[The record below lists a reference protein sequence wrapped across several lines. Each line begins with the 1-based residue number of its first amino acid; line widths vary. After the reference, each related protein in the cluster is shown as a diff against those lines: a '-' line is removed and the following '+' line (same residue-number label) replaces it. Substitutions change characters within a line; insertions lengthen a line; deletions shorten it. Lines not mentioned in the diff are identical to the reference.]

1 MELLDLDGVIE
12 KGVFEIPSYQRGYA
26 WQMRQLKD
34 FWNDLEHV
42 SKLGN
47 QFHYMH
53 SLTLRE
59 LENEFENSA
68 FEIID
73 GQQRLAT
80 SLILLGLLAK
90 TTQNKDPKYSLINLE
105 PILSYKYYGL
115 SEAFR
120 AITEEEKDLEAF
132 KTSFY
137 AKNLIE
143 AYAFF
148 KEKIS
153 DTPIETLE
161 KMFDAL
167 IKKMLFSVVGLNDSR
182 IDPFS
187 SFETINNRGKD
198 LSTLELLKNRLH
210 FVAHKICEGKK
221 LEKLQ
226 QEINDTYTLIYH
238 DLRQFED
245 DHLEGFLKHF
255 VAYYYGEKGDF
266 KKRLLE
272 MEFNAHKRYT
282 DNTNFNDEYEKIDEL
297 LLYLSYSSKVW
308 YFLHTLD
315 DEELRIEITPKMR
328 GLLDK
333 MRRLNALNDNAFLP
347 LLLSLLTIQ
356 RAGKSA
362 NEQPYTT
369 KELEGLLEHL
379 ERFGFLIYVVAG
391 KNTAK
396 NEWIELAF
404 KAIQAYRFWGD
415 KITIENLPTLEEN
428 FFNRQGNSALELLEE
443 SIHSLKNTEKWYK
456 WGKALN
462 YLLYEYE
469 LHHNP
474 ETTLNFDGSIES
486 IEHILPQ
493 NPDQGYSAKEKN
505 WAKNPNIVHALGNL
519 LLMAKNANS
528 SLSNKPFDEK
538 RKEYL
543 KGSYSEKE
551 VAKNASFGVEQIKER
566 SEKLLDFLIA
576 RYRIAELVDESTI
589 KAFKNAL
596 LKTLDDASL
605 KNKGSIFSASNHN
618 KEEQAMLKR

>member
-1 MELLDLDGVIE
+1 
-12 KGVFEIPSYQRGYA
+12 
-26 WQMRQLKD
+26 
-34 FWNDLEHV
+34 
-42 SKLGN
+42 
-47 QFHYMH
+47 MH

-153 DTPIETLE
+153 DTPIEALE

-210 FVAHKICEGKK
+210 FMAHKICDGKK

-245 DHLEGFLKHF
+245 AHLEGFLKHF
-255 VAYYYGEKGDF
+255 VEYYYGEKGDF

-282 DNTNFNDEYEKIDEL
+282 DNTNFNEEYEKIDDL
-297 LLYLSYSSKVW
+297 LFYLSYSSKVW
-308 YFLHTLD
+308 NFLHTLD
-315 DEELRIEITPKMR
+315 EKSITLIVDDNKKLEMEITPKMR
-328 GLLDK
+328 GLLEK

-356 RAGKSA
+356 LAGKSA

-369 KELEGLLEHL
+369 KELEAYLEHL
-379 ERFGFLIYVVAG
+379 ERFGFLVYGVAG

-396 NEWIELAF
+396 NEWIESAFEAF
-404 KAIQAYRFWGD
+404 KAYRFWGD
-415 KITIENLPTLEEN
+415 KITIENLPTLEKN

-443 SIHSLKNTEKWYK
+443 SIHSKKNTEKWYQ

-493 NPDQGYSAKEKN
+493 KPDQGYSAKEKN
-505 WAKNPNIVHALGNL
+505 WTKNPNIVHALGNL

-538 RKEYL
+538 RKQYL

-551 VAKNASFGVEQIKER
+551 VAKNASFGVDQIKER

-576 RYRIAELVDESTI
+576 HYRIAELVGESAI

-596 LKTLDDASL
+596 LKDI
-605 KNKGSIFSASNHN
+605 K
-618 KEEQAMLKR
+618 

>member
-1 MELLDLDGVIE
+1 MELLNLDGVIE

-26 WQMRQLKD
+26 WQIRQLKD

-42 SKLGN
+42 SKLGDK
-47 QFHYMH
+47 FHYMH

-137 AKNLIE
+137 AKNLID

-153 DTPIETLE
+153 DTPIESLE

-167 IKKMLFSVVGLNDSR
+167 IKKMLFSVVGLNDNR

-245 DHLEGFLKHF
+245 AHLESFLKHF
-255 VAYYYGEKGDF
+255 VEYYYGEKGDF

-282 DNTNFNDEYEKIDEL
+282 DNTNFDDEYEKIDDL
-297 LLYLSYSSKVW
+297 LFYLSYSSKVW
-308 YFLHTLD
+308 NFLHTLD
-315 DEELRIEITPKMR
+315 EKSITLIVDDNKKLEIEITPKMHN
-328 GLLDK
+328 LLEK
-333 MRRLNALNDNAFLP
+333 MRRLNALSDNAFLP

-379 ERFGFLIYVVAG
+379 ERFGFLIYGVAG
-391 KNTAK
+391 KKTVK

-404 KAIQAYRFWGD
+404 EALRAFRYGEENTAIE
-415 KITIENLPTLEEN
+415 KLPTLEKS
-428 FFNRQGNSALELLEE
+428 FFKGEHSGLELLEE
-443 SIHSLKNTEKWYK
+443 YIHSKKNTEKWYQ

-474 ETTLNFDGSIES
+474 ETTLNFDSSIES

-493 NPDQGYSAKEKN
+493 KPDQGYSAKEKS
-505 WAKNPNIVHALGNL
+505 WAKNPHIVHALGNL
-519 LLMAKNANS
+519 LLIPKNANS

-551 VAKNASFGVEQIKER
+551 VAKNASFGIEQIKER

-576 RYRIAELVDESTI
+576 HYRIAELVGESAI

-596 LKTLDDASL
+596 LKEI
-605 KNKGSIFSASNHN
+605 K
-618 KEEQAMLKR
+618 

>member
-1 MELLDLDGVIE
+1 MELLTLDGVIE

-26 WQMRQLKD
+26 WQERQLKD

-42 SKLGN
+42 SKLGDK
-47 QFHYMH
+47 FHYMH
-53 SLTLRE
+53 SLTLRG
-59 LENEFENSA
+59 LENELEDSA

-80 SLILLGLLAK
+80 SLILLSLLAK
-90 TTQNKDPKYSLINLE
+90 ITKHKDPKYDSMNLE

-120 AITEEEKDLEAF
+120 AIMGEEKDLEAF

-137 AKNLIE
+137 AKNLIDAHE
-143 AYAFF
+143 FF

-153 DTPIETLE
+153 DTPMETLE

-167 IKKMLFSVVGLNDSR
+167 TKKMLFSVVELNDNR

-210 FVAHKICEGKK
+210 FVAHKICNGQK

-226 QEINDTYTLIYH
+226 NEINDTYTRIYY
-238 DLRQFED
+238 DLRRFKD
-245 DHLEGFLKHF
+245 DHLESFLKHF
-255 VAYYYGEKGDF
+255 VAYYYGENSKF
-266 KKRLLE
+266 KERLLDTA
-272 MEFNAHKRYT
+272 FDAHKRYT
-282 DNTNFNDEYEKIDEL
+282 DNTNFDDEYERIDDL
-297 LLYLSYSSKVW
+297 LFYLSYSSKVW
-308 YFLHTLD
+308 HFLHTPDEKSIALIFD
-315 DEELRIEITPKMR
+315 DNRKLEMEITPKTHS
-328 GLLDK
+328 LLDK
-333 MRRLNALNDNAFLP
+333 MRRLNALRDNAFLP

-356 RAGKSA
+356 LVGRSA

-369 KELEGLLEHL
+369 KELEGLLEYL
-379 ERFGFLIYVVAG
+379 ERFGFLIYGVAG

-404 KAIQAYRFWGD
+404 KAFRAYRSWED
-415 KITIENLPTLEEN
+415 RITIEDLPPLEKH
-428 FFNRQGNSALELLEE
+428 FFNKQNNSALELLEE
-443 SIHSLKNTEKWYK
+443 NIHSKNNTKKWYQ

-469 LHHNP
+469 LYHNP
-474 ETTLNFDGSIES
+474 ETTLNFDSSLES
-486 IEHILPQ
+486 IEYILPQ

-505 WAKNPNIVHALGNL
+505 WAKNPYIVHALGNL
-519 LLMAKNANS
+519 LLIPKNANS

-551 VAKNASFGVEQIKER
+551 VAKNASFGIIEIQER

-576 RYRIAELVDESTI
+576 RYRIAELVGEDAI
-589 KAFKNAL
+589 KDFKNAL
-596 LKTLDDASL
+596 LKDI
-605 KNKGSIFSASNHN
+605 K
-618 KEEQAMLKR
+618 

>member
-1 MELLDLDGVIE
+1 MELLNLDGVIE

-26 WQMRQLKD
+26 WQERQLKD

-42 SKLGN
+42 SNLGDK
-47 QFHYMH
+47 FHYMH

-120 AITEEEKDLEAF
+120 AIMEEEKDLERF
-132 KTSFY
+132 QTSFY
-137 AKNLIE
+137 AKNLID
-143 AYAFF
+143 AHAFF

-153 DTPIETLE
+153 NTPVGTLE

-167 IKKMLFSVVGLNDSR
+167 IKKMLFSVVELNDNR

-210 FVAHKICEGKK
+210 FVAHKICDEED
-221 LEKLQ
+221 LENLQ
-226 QEINDTYTLIYH
+226 NEINDTYTRIYH
-238 DLRQFED
+238 DLRFFKD
-245 DHLEGFLKHF
+245 DHLESFLKHF
-255 VAYYYGEKGDF
+255 VAYYYGENSKF
-266 KKRLLE
+266 KERLLNTA
-272 MEFNAHKRYT
+272 FDAHKKY
-282 DNTNFNDEYEKIDEL
+282 DDLYDEYEKINDL

-328 GLLDK
+328 TLLDK
-333 MRRLNALNDNAFLP
+333 MRRLNALKENAFLP

-356 RAGKSA
+356 RAGRSA

-369 KELEGLLEHL
+369 KELEGLLEYL
-379 ERFGFLIYVVAG
+379 ERFGFLIYGVAG
-391 KNTAK
+391 KNTVK

-404 KAIQAYRFWGD
+404 IAFRAYRYGEEN
-415 KITIENLPTLEEN
+415 IVIEKLPTLEKS

-443 SIHSLKNTEKWYK
+443 SIHSKKNAEKWYQ

-493 NPDQGYSAKEKN
+493 KPDQGYSAKEKS
-505 WAKNPNIVHALGNL
+505 WAKNPHIVHALGNL
-519 LLMAKNANS
+519 LLIPKNANS
-528 SLSNKPFDEK
+528 SLSNKPFEEK
-538 RKEYL
+538 RKAYL

-551 VAKNASFGVEQIKER
+551 VAKNASFGIVEIQKR

-576 RYRIAELVDESTI
+576 RYRIAELVGESAI

-596 LKTLDDASL
+596 LKDI
-605 KNKGSIFSASNHN
+605 K
-618 KEEQAMLKR
+618 

>member
-1 MELLDLDGVIE
+1 MELLNLDGVIE

-26 WQMRQLKD
+26 WQMKQLED

-42 SKLGN
+42 SKLEN
-47 QFHYMH
+47 KFHYMH
-53 SLTLRE
+53 SLTLRKSDDD
-59 LENEFENSA
+59 FGDID

-90 TTQNKDPKYSLINLE
+90 ITQNKDPKYSLINLE

-115 SEAFR
+115 NEAFR
-120 AITEEEKDLEAF
+120 AIMGEEKDLEAF

-137 AKNLIE
+137 AKNLID

-153 DTPIETLE
+153 DTPVGTLE

-167 IKKMLFSVVGLNDSR
+167 IKKMLFSVVELNDNR

-210 FVAHKICEGKK
+210 FVVHKICDEED
-221 LEKLQ
+221 LENLQ
-226 QEINDTYTLIYH
+226 NEINDTYTRIYH

-245 DHLEGFLKHF
+245 AHLESFLKHF
-255 VAYYYGEKGDF
+255 VAYYYGENSKF
-266 KKRLLE
+266 KERL
-272 MEFNAHKRYT
+272 FNTAFDTHKKY
-282 DNTNFNDEYEKIDEL
+282 DDLYDEYEKINDL

-315 DEELRIEITPKMR
+315 DEELRIEITPKMH

-333 MRRLNALNDNAFLP
+333 MRRLNALSYNAFLP

-356 RAGKSA
+356 LAVRSGD
-362 NEQPYTT
+362 ERHYTT
-369 KELEGLLEHL
+369 KELEDLLEYL
-379 ERFGFLIYVVAG
+379 ERFGFLIYGVAG

-404 KAIQAYRFWGD
+404 QAFRAYRYGE
-415 KITIENLPTLEEN
+415 ENIAIKDLPTLEKS

-443 SIHSLKNTEKWYK
+443 NIHSKKNTEKWYQ

-462 YLLYEYE
+462 YLLYEYD
-469 LHHNP
+469 LYHNP
-474 ETTLNFDGSIES
+474 ETTLNFDSSIES

-493 NPDQGYSAKEKN
+493 KPDQGYSAKEKS
-505 WAKNPNIVHALGNL
+505 WAKNPHIVHALGNL
-519 LLMAKNANS
+519 LLIPKNANS
-528 SLSNKPFDEK
+528 SLSNKPFEEK
-538 RKEYL
+538 RKQYL

-551 VAKNASFGVEQIKER
+551 VAKNASFGIVEIQKR

-576 RYRIAELVDESTI
+576 RYRIAELVGESAI

-596 LKTLDDASL
+596 LKEI
-605 KNKGSIFSASNHN
+605 K
-618 KEEQAMLKR
+618 

>member
-1 MELLDLDGVIE
+1 MELLNLDGVIE

-90 TTQNKDPKYSLINLE
+90 ITQNKDPKYSLINLE

-115 SEAFR
+115 NEAFR

-143 AYAFF
+143 AYEFF

-153 DTPIETLE
+153 DTPIEALE

-167 IKKMLFSVVGLNDSR
+167 IKKMLFSVVGLNDNR

-198 LSTLELLKNRLH
+198 LSTLELLKNSLH
-210 FVAHKICEGKK
+210 FVVHKICEGKK

-226 QEINDTYTLIYH
+226 QEINNTYTLIYH

-255 VAYYYGEKGDF
+255 VAYYYVENSKF
-266 KKRLLE
+266 KERLLDT
-272 MEFNAHKRYT
+272 EFDAHKKYHASY
-282 DNTNFNDEYEKIDEL
+282 DEYEKINDL
-297 LLYLSYSSKVW
+297 LFYLSYSSKVW
-308 YFLHTLD
+308 NFLHTLD
-315 DEELRIEITPKMR
+315 EKSIALIVDDNKKLEIEITPKMR
-328 GLLDK
+328 GLLEK
-333 MRRLNALNDNAFLP
+333 MRRLNALSENAFLP
-347 LLLSLLTIQ
+347 LLLSLLTMQ
-356 RAGKSA
+356 CAGKSA

-369 KELEGLLEHL
+369 KELEGLLEYL
-379 ERFGFLIYVVAG
+379 ERFGFLIYGVAG

-415 KITIENLPTLEEN
+415 KITIEDLPTLEKN

-443 SIHSLKNTEKWYK
+443 NIHSLKNTEKWYK

-519 LLMAKNANS
+519 LLMTKNANS
-528 SLSNKPFDEK
+528 SLSNKPFDGKKK
-538 RKEYL
+538 R
-543 KGSYSEKE
+543 
-551 VAKNASFGVEQIKER
+551 I
-566 SEKLLDFLIA
+566 
-576 RYRIAELVDESTI
+576 
-589 KAFKNAL
+589 
-596 LKTLDDASL
+596 
-605 KNKGSIFSASNHN
+605 
-618 KEEQAMLKR
+618 LKRLL

>member
-1 MELLDLDGVIE
+1 MELLNLDGVIE

-26 WQMRQLKD
+26 WQIRQLKD

-42 SKLGN
+42 SKLGDK
-47 QFHYMH
+47 FHYMH

-59 LENEFENSA
+59 SENEFESGA

-90 TTQNKDPKYSLINLE
+90 TTQNKDKKYSLINLE

-167 IKKMLFSVVGLNDSR
+167 IKKMLFSVVGLNDNR

-210 FVAHKICEGKK
+210 FVAHKICDEGD
-221 LEKLQ
+221 LENLQ
-226 QEINDTYTLIYH
+226 NEINDTYTRIYY
-238 DLRQFED
+238 DLRHFKD

-282 DNTNFNDEYEKIDEL
+282 DNTNFNDEYEKIDDL
-297 LLYLSYSSKVW
+297 LFYLSYSSKVW
-308 YFLHTLD
+308 HFLHTLD
-315 DEELRIEITPKMR
+315 EKSIALIFDDNRKLEMEITPKMR
-328 GLLDK
+328 NLLDK
-333 MRRLNALNDNAFLP
+333 MRRLNALSDNAFLP

-356 RAGKSA
+356 LVGRSA

-369 KELEGLLEHL
+369 QELESLLEYL
-379 ERFGFLIYVVAG
+379 ERFGFLVYGVAG

-404 KAIQAYRFWGD
+404 QAFRAFRDGEEN
-415 KITIENLPTLEEN
+415 IAIENLPTLEKS

-443 SIHSLKNTEKWYK
+443 SIHSKKNTEKWYQWK
-456 WGKALN
+456 NALN

-474 ETTLNFDGSIES
+474 ETTLNFDSSLES

-493 NPDQGYSAKEKN
+493 KPDQGYSAKEKN

-519 LLMAKNANS
+519 LLIPKNANS
-528 SLSNKPFDEK
+528 SLSNKPFEEK
-538 RKEYL
+538 RKQYL

-551 VAKNASFGVEQIKER
+551 VAKNASFGVAQIKER

-576 RYRIAELVDESTI
+576 HYRIAELVDESAI
-589 KAFKNAL
+589 QAFKNAL
-596 LKTLDDASL
+596 LKDI
-605 KNKGSIFSASNHN
+605 K
-618 KEEQAMLKR
+618 

>member
-1 MELLDLDGVIE
+1 MELLNLDGVIE

-26 WQMRQLKD
+26 WQIRQLKD

-47 QFHYMH
+47 KFHYMH

-59 LENEFENSA
+59 SENEFESSA

-90 TTQNKDPKYSLINLE
+90 ITKHKDPKCDSMNLE

-120 AITEEEKDLEAF
+120 AIMEEEKDLERF
-132 KTSFY
+132 QTSFY

-153 DTPIETLE
+153 DTPVGTLE

-167 IKKMLFSVVGLNDSR
+167 IKKMLFSVVGLNDNR

-198 LSTLELLKNRLH
+198 LSTLELFKNRLH
-210 FVAHKICEGKK
+210 FVAHKICDGKK
-221 LEKLQ
+221 LETLQ
-226 QEINDTYTLIYH
+226 KEINNTYTIIYYDLNY
-238 DLRQFED
+238 DLRSFED
-245 DHLEGFLKHF
+245 DHLESFLKHF

-282 DNTNFNDEYEKIDEL
+282 DNTNFDDEYERIDDL
-297 LLYLSYSSKVW
+297 LFYLSYSSKVW
-308 YFLHTLD
+308 HFLHTLD
-315 DEELRIEITPKMR
+315 EKSIALIFDDNRKLEMEITPKMR

-333 MRRLNALNDNAFLP
+333 MRRLNALSYNAFLP

-356 RAGKSA
+356 LVGRSA

-369 KELEGLLEHL
+369 KELESLLEYL
-379 ERFGFLIYVVAG
+379 ERFGFLVYGVAG

-404 KAIQAYRFWGD
+404 QAFRAYRYGE
-415 KITIENLPTLEEN
+415 ENIAIKDLPTLEKS
-428 FFNRQGNSALELLEE
+428 FFNRQGNSTLELLEE
-443 SIHSLKNTEKWYK
+443 NIHSKKNTEKWYQ

-474 ETTLNFDGSIES
+474 ETTLNFDSSIES

-493 NPDQGYSAKEKN
+493 KPDQGYSAKEKS
-505 WAKNPNIVHALGNL
+505 WAKNPHIAHALGNL
-519 LLMAKNANS
+519 LLISKNANS
-528 SLSNKPFDEK
+528 SLSNKPFEEK
-538 RKEYL
+538 RKQYL

-551 VAKNASFGVEQIKER
+551 VAKNASFGVAQIKER

-576 RYRIAELVDESTI
+576 HYRIAELVGESEI
-589 KAFKNAL
+589 KDFKNAL
-596 LKTLDDASL
+596 LKD
-605 KNKGSIFSASNHN
+605 I
-618 KEEQAMLKR
+618 E

>member
-1 MELLDLDGVIE
+1 MELLNLDGVIE

-26 WQMRQLKD
+26 WQERQLKD

-59 LENEFENSA
+59 LENDFENSA

-90 TTQNKDPKYSLINLE
+90 ITKHKDPKYSSINLE
-105 PILSYKYYGL
+105 PVLSYKYYGL
-115 SEAFR
+115 NEAFR
-120 AITEEEKDLEAF
+120 AIMEEEKDLERF
-132 KTSFY
+132 QTSFY
-137 AKNLIE
+137 AKNLID
-143 AYAFF
+143 AYEFF
-148 KEKIS
+148 QEKIS
-153 DTPIETLE
+153 DTPMETLE

-167 IKKMLFSVVGLNDSR
+167 IKKMLFSVVELNDNR

-210 FVAHKICEGKK
+210 FVAHKICDEED
-221 LEKLQ
+221 LENLQ
-226 QEINDTYTLIYH
+226 NEINDTYTRIYH

-245 DHLEGFLKHF
+245 AHLESFLKHF
-255 VAYYYGEKGDF
+255 VAYYYGENSKF
-266 KKRLLE
+266 KERLLNTA
-272 MEFNAHKRYT
+272 FDAHKKY
-282 DNTNFNDEYEKIDEL
+282 DDLYDEYEKINDL

-328 GLLDK
+328 GLLEK

-356 RAGKSA
+356 LAVRSGS
-362 NEQPYTT
+362 EQPYTT
-369 KELEGLLEHL
+369 QELEGLLEYL
-379 ERFGFLIYVVAG
+379 ERFGFLVYGVAG

-404 KAIQAYRFWGD
+404 EAFRAYRYGEEN
-415 KITIENLPTLEEN
+415 IAIEKLPTLEKS

-443 SIHSLKNTEKWYK
+443 NIHSKKNIEKWYK

-469 LHHNP
+469 LYHNP
-474 ETTLNFDGSIES
+474 ETTLNFDSSLES

-493 NPDQGYSAKEKN
+493 KPDQGYSAKEKS
-505 WAKNPNIVHALGNL
+505 WAKNPHIVHALGNL
-519 LLMAKNANS
+519 LLISKNANS

-576 RYRIAELVDESTI
+576 HYRIAELVGESAI

-596 LKTLDDASL
+596 LKDI
-605 KNKGSIFSASNHN
+605 K
-618 KEEQAMLKR
+618 

>member
-26 WQMRQLKD
+26 WQDRQLKD

-42 SKLGN
+42 SKLGDK
-47 QFHYMH
+47 FHYMH

-59 LENEFENSA
+59 LENDFENSA

-137 AKNLIE
+137 AKNLID

-153 DTPIETLE
+153 DTPMETLE

-167 IKKMLFSVVGLNDSR
+167 TKKMLFSVVELNDNR

-198 LSTLELLKNRLH
+198 LSTLELFKNRLH
-210 FVAHKICEGKK
+210 FVAHKICNSKK
-221 LEKLQ
+221 LENLQ
-226 QEINDTYTLIYH
+226 QEINDTYTRIYY
-238 DLRQFED
+238 DLRHFKD

-282 DNTNFNDEYEKIDEL
+282 DNTNFNDEYEKIDDL
-297 LLYLSYSSKVW
+297 LFYLSYSSKVW
-308 YFLHTLD
+308 HFLHTLD
-315 DEELRIEITPKMR
+315 EKSIALIFDDNRKLEMEITPKMR
-328 GLLDK
+328 NLLDK
-333 MRRLNALNDNAFLP
+333 MRRLNALSDNAFLP
-347 LLLSLLTIQ
+347 LLLSLFTIQ
-356 RAGKSA
+356 LVGKGA
-362 NEQPYTT
+362 NKQPYAT
-369 KELEGLLEHL
+369 KELEGLLEYL
-379 ERFGFLIYVVAG
+379 ERFGFLVYGVAG

-404 KAIQAYRFWGD
+404 EAFRAYRYGE
-415 KITIENLPTLEEN
+415 ENTAIKKLPTLEKS
-428 FFNRQGNSALELLEE
+428 FFNRQGNSGLELLEE
-443 SIHSLKNTEKWYK
+443 NIHSKKNTEKWYQ

-474 ETTLNFDGSIES
+474 ETTLNFDSSIES

-493 NPDQGYSAKEKN
+493 KPDQGYSAKEKS
-505 WAKNPNIVHALGNL
+505 WAKNPHIVHALGNL
-519 LLMAKNANS
+519 LLIPKNANS
-528 SLSNKPFDEK
+528 SLSNKPFEEK
-538 RKEYL
+538 RKQYL

-551 VAKNASFGVEQIKER
+551 VAKNTSFGVAQIKER

-576 RYRIAELVDESTI
+576 RYRIAELVNESAI
-589 KAFKNAL
+589 KAFKNA
-596 LKTLDDASL
+596 SL
-605 KNKGSIFSASNHN
+605 KDI
-618 KEEQAMLKR
+618 E

>member
-1 MELLDLDGVIE
+1 MELLNLDGVIE

-26 WQMRQLKD
+26 WQTKQIED

-42 SKLGN
+42 SKLEN
-47 QFHYMH
+47 KFHYMH
-53 SLTLRE
+53 SLTLRKSDDD
-59 LENEFENSA
+59 FGDID

-90 TTQNKDPKYSLINLE
+90 ITQNKDPKYSLINLE

-120 AITEEEKDLEAF
+120 AITEEEKDLEKF

-137 AKNLIE
+137 AKNLIK
-143 AYAFF
+143 AYEFF
-148 KEKIS
+148 QEKIS
-153 DTPIETLE
+153 DTPVGTLE

-167 IKKMLFSVVGLNDSR
+167 IKKMLFSVVGLNDNR

-210 FVAHKICEGKK
+210 FVSHKICDEED
-221 LEKLQ
+221 LENLQ
-226 QEINDTYTLIYH
+226 QEINDTYTRIYH
-238 DLRQFED
+238 DLRFFKD
-245 DHLEGFLKHF
+245 DHLESFLKHF
-255 VAYYYGEKGDF
+255 VAYYYGENSKF
-266 KKRLLE
+266 KERLLDTA
-272 MEFNAHKRYT
+272 FDAHKKYHSSY
-282 DNTNFNDEYEKIDEL
+282 DEYKKINDL

-328 GLLDK
+328 SLLDK
-333 MRRLNALNDNAFLP
+333 MRRLNALSDNAFLP

-356 RAGKSA
+356 LVGRSA

-369 KELEGLLEHL
+369 QELEGLLEYL
-379 ERFGFLIYVVAG
+379 ERFGFLVYGVAG

-404 KAIQAYRFWGD
+404 KAFRAYRYGEEN
-415 KITIENLPTLEEN
+415 IVIEKLPTLEKS
-428 FFNRQGNSALELLEE
+428 FFNRQGNSGLELLEE
-443 SIHSLKNTEKWYK
+443 SIHSKKNTEKWYQ

-474 ETTLNFDGSIES
+474 ETTLNFDSSIES

-493 NPDQGYSAKEKN
+493 KPDQGYSAKEKS
-505 WAKNPNIVHALGNL
+505 WAKNPHIVHALGNL
-519 LLMAKNANS
+519 LLIPKNANS
-528 SLSNKPFDEK
+528 SLSNKPFNEK

-551 VAKNASFGVEQIKER
+551 VAKNASFGVAQIKER
-566 SEKLLDFLIA
+566 SEKLLDFLIVH
-576 RYRIAELVDESTI
+576 YRIAELVSEDAI
-589 KAFKNAL
+589 KDFKNAL
-596 LKTLDDASL
+596 LKDI
-605 KNKGSIFSASNHN
+605 K
-618 KEEQAMLKR
+618 

>member
-1 MELLDLDGVIE
+1 MELLTLDGVIE

-26 WQMRQLKD
+26 WQIRQLKD

-42 SKLGN
+42 SKLGDK
-47 QFHYMH
+47 FHYMH

-59 LENEFENSA
+59 LENEFESSA

-90 TTQNKDPKYSLINLE
+90 ITQNKDPKYSLINLE
-105 PILSYKYYGL
+105 PILSYRYYGL

-120 AITEEEKDLEAF
+120 AITEEKDLEAF

-143 AYAFF
+143 AYEFF
-148 KEKIS
+148 QEKIRNLPN
-153 DTPIETLE
+153 TTLN
-161 KMFDAL
+161 KLLDAL
-167 IKKMLFSVVGLNDSR
+167 TKKMLFSVVGLNDNR

-198 LSTLELLKNRLH
+198 LSTLELFKNRLH
-210 FVAHKICEGKK
+210 FVAHKICDGKK

-226 QEINDTYTLIYH
+226 QEINNTYTLIYH
-238 DLRQFED
+238 DLRHFKD

-282 DNTNFNDEYEKIDEL
+282 DNTNFDDEYERIDDL
-297 LLYLSYSSKVW
+297 LFYLSYSSKVW
-308 YFLHTLD
+308 HFLHTLD
-315 DEELRIEITPKMR
+315 EKSIALIFDDNRKLEMEITPKMR
-328 GLLDK
+328 DLLGK
-333 MRRLNALNDNAFLP
+333 MRRLNALSDNAFLP

-356 RAGKSA
+356 LVGRST

-369 KELEGLLEHL
+369 QELESLLEYL
-379 ERFGFLIYVVAG
+379 ERFGFLVYGVAG

-404 KAIQAYRFWGD
+404 KAFRAYRYGEEN
-415 KITIENLPTLEEN
+415 IVIEKLPTLEKS
-428 FFNRQGNSALELLEE
+428 FFNRQGNSGLELLEE
-443 SIHSLKNTEKWYK
+443 YIHSKKNTEKWYQ

-474 ETTLNFDGSIES
+474 ETTLNFDSSLES

-493 NPDQGYSAKEKN
+493 KPDQGYSAKEKS
-505 WAKNPNIVHALGNL
+505 WAKNPHIVHALGNL
-519 LLMAKNANS
+519 LLIPKNANS
-528 SLSNKPFDEK
+528 SLSNKPFEEK
-538 RKEYL
+538 RKQYL

-551 VAKNASFGVEQIKER
+551 VAKNASFGVAQIKER
-566 SEKLLDFLIA
+566 SERLLDFLIA
-576 RYRIAELVDESTI
+576 HYNIAALVGESAI

-596 LKTLDDASL
+596 LKD
-605 KNKGSIFSASNHN
+605 I
-618 KEEQAMLKR
+618 E

>member
-1 MELLDLDGVIE
+1 MELLNLDGVIE

-26 WQMRQLKD
+26 WQERQLKD

-42 SKLGN
+42 SKLGS

-59 LENEFENSA
+59 LENEFESSA

-105 PILSYKYYGL
+105 PVLSYKYYGL

-120 AITEEEKDLEAF
+120 AIMEEEKDLEAF

-137 AKNLIE
+137 AKNLIK
-143 AYAFF
+143 AYEFF
-148 KEKIS
+148 QEKIS
-153 DTPIETLE
+153 DTPIETLK

-167 IKKMLFSVVGLNDSR
+167 IKKMLFSVVELNDNR

-226 QEINDTYTLIYH
+226 NEINDTYTRIYY
-238 DLRQFED
+238 DLRHFKD
-245 DHLEGFLKHF
+245 DHLEDFLKHF

-282 DNTNFNDEYEKIDEL
+282 DNTNFNDEYEKIDDL
-297 LLYLSYSSKVW
+297 LFYLSYSSKVW
-308 YFLHTLD
+308 HFLHTLD
-315 DEELRIEITPKMR
+315 EKSIVLIFDGNRKLEMEITPKMR

-333 MRRLNALNDNAFLP
+333 MRRLNALSDNAFLP

-356 RAGKSA
+356 LVGRSA

-369 KELEGLLEHL
+369 QELEGLLEYL
-379 ERFGFLIYVVAG
+379 ERFGFLVYGVAG
-391 KNTAK
+391 KDTAK

-404 KAIQAYRFWGD
+404 EAFRAFRYGEENIAIE
-415 KITIENLPTLEEN
+415 KLPTLEKN
-428 FFNRQGNSALELLEE
+428 FFNRQGNSGLELLEE
-443 SIHSLKNTEKWYK
+443 YIHSKKNTEKWYQ

-469 LHHNP
+469 LYHNP
-474 ETTLNFDGSIES
+474 ETTLNFDSSIES

-493 NPDQGYSAKEKN
+493 KPDQGYSAKEKS
-505 WAKNPNIVHALGNL
+505 WAKNPHIVHALGNL
-519 LLMAKNANS
+519 LLIPKNANS
-528 SLSNKPFDEK
+528 SLSNKPFEEK

-551 VAKNASFGVEQIKER
+551 VAKNASFGVAQIKER

-576 RYRIAELVDESTI
+576 HYNIAELVGESAI
-589 KAFKNAL
+589 KAFKNA
-596 LKTLDDASL
+596 SL
-605 KNKGSIFSASNHN
+605 KDIK
-618 KEEQAMLKR
+618 

>member
-1 MELLDLDGVIE
+1 MELLNLDGVIE

-26 WQMRQLKD
+26 WQERQLKD

-42 SKLGN
+42 SKLGDK
-47 QFHYMH
+47 FHYMH

-59 LENEFENSA
+59 LENDFENSA

-115 SEAFR
+115 NEAFR
-120 AITEEEKDLEAF
+120 AITEEKKDLEAF
-132 KTSFY
+132 KTSTSFY
-137 AKNLIE
+137 AKNLIK
-143 AYAFF
+143 AYEFF
-148 KEKIS
+148 QEKIS
-153 DTPIETLE
+153 DTPIEALE

-167 IKKMLFSVVGLNDSR
+167 IKKMLFSVVELNDNR

-210 FVAHKICEGKK
+210 FVAHKICDGKK

-245 DHLEGFLKHF
+245 DHLESFLKHF

-282 DNTNFNDEYEKIDEL
+282 DNTNFDDEYERIDDL
-297 LLYLSYSSKVW
+297 LFYLSYSSKVW
-308 YFLHTLD
+308 NFLHTLD

-328 GLLDK
+328 GLLEK
-333 MRRLNALNDNAFLP
+333 MRRLNALSENAFLP

-362 NEQPYTT
+362 NEQVYTT
-369 KELEGLLEHL
+369 KELEGLLEYL
-379 ERFGFLIYVVAG
+379 ERFGFLIYGVAG

-404 KAIQAYRFWGD
+404 EAFKAFRYGEENTA
-415 KITIENLPTLEEN
+415 IEKLPTLEKS
-428 FFNRQGNSALELLEE
+428 FFKGEHSGLELLEE
-443 SIHSLKNTEKWYK
+443 YIHSKKNTEKWYQ

-474 ETTLNFDGSIES
+474 ETTLNFDSSIES

-493 NPDQGYSAKEKN
+493 KPDQGYSTKEKS

-519 LLMAKNANS
+519 LLISKNTNS

-538 RKEYL
+538 RKQYL

-551 VAKNASFGVEQIKER
+551 VAKNASFGVAQIKER

-576 RYRIAELVDESTI
+576 HYRIAELVNESAI

-596 LKTLDDASL
+596 LKEIT
-605 KNKGSIFSASNHN
+605 
-618 KEEQAMLKR
+618 

>member
-1 MELLDLDGVIE
+1 MELLNLDGVIE

-26 WQMRQLKD
+26 WQKEQLKD

-42 SKLGN
+42 SKLGDK
-47 QFHYMH
+47 FHYMH

-59 LENEFENSA
+59 LENDFENSA

-120 AITEEEKDLEAF
+120 AITEEKDLKAF

-137 AKNLIE
+137 AKNLID
-143 AYAFF
+143 AYTFF

-161 KMFDAL
+161 KIFDAL
-167 IKKMLFSVVGLNDSR
+167 IKKMLFSVVGLNDNR

-245 DHLEGFLKHF
+245 AHLESFLKHF

-282 DNTNFNDEYEKIDEL
+282 DNTNFDDEYERIDDL
-297 LLYLSYSSKVW
+297 LFYLSYSSKVW
-308 YFLHTLD
+308 NFLHTLD
-315 DEELRIEITPKMR
+315 EKSIALIVDDNKKLEIEITPKMR
-328 GLLDK
+328 NLLEK

-356 RAGKSA
+356 RAGKST

-369 KELEGLLEHL
+369 KELEGLLEYL
-379 ERFGFLIYVVAG
+379 ERFGFLIYGVAG

-404 KAIQAYRFWGD
+404 QAFRAYRYGE
-415 KITIENLPTLEEN
+415 ENTAIKDLPTLEKS

-443 SIHSLKNTEKWYK
+443 SIHSKKNAEKWYG

-474 ETTLNFDGSIES
+474 KTTLNFDSSLES

-519 LLMAKNANS
+519 LLIAKNANS

-538 RKEYL
+538 RKQYL

-551 VAKNASFGVEQIKER
+551 VAKNDSFGVAQIKER

-576 RYRIAELVDESTI
+576 HYRIAELVGESAI

-596 LKTLDDASL
+596 LKDI
-605 KNKGSIFSASNHN
+605 K
-618 KEEQAMLKR
+618 

>member
-1 MELLDLDGVIE
+1 MELLNLDGVIE

-26 WQMRQLKD
+26 WQIRQLKD

-42 SKLGN
+42 SKLGDK
-47 QFHYMH
+47 FHYMH

-59 LENEFENSA
+59 LENEFEDSA

-120 AITEEEKDLEAF
+120 AITEEEKDLKAF

-137 AKNLIE
+137 AKNLID

-153 DTPIETLE
+153 DTPVGTLE

-167 IKKMLFSVVGLNDSR
+167 IKKMLFSVVGLNDNR

-198 LSTLELLKNRLH
+198 LSTLELFKNRLH
-210 FVAHKICEGKK
+210 FVAHKICDGKK
-221 LEKLQ
+221 LETLQ
-226 QEINDTYTLIYH
+226 QEINKTYTIVYY
-238 DLRQFED
+238 DLRSFED
-245 DHLEGFLKHF
+245 DDLERFLKHF

-272 MEFNAHKRYT
+272 MEFNAHQRYT
-282 DNTNFNDEYEKIDEL
+282 DNTNFDDEYEKIDEL
-297 LLYLSYSSKVW
+297 LFYLSYSSKVW
-308 YFLHTLD
+308 NFLHTLD
-315 DEELRIEITPKMR
+315 EKAITLKEFKIEITPKMR
-328 GLLDK
+328 GLLEK
-333 MRRLNALNDNAFLP
+333 MRRLNALSDNAFLP
-347 LLLSLLTIQ
+347 LLLSLFTIQ
-356 RAGKSA
+356 LVGKSS

-369 KELEGLLEHL
+369 KELEGLLEYL
-379 ERFGFLIYVVAG
+379 ERFGFLIYGVAG

-396 NEWIELAF
+396 NEWIESAF
-404 KAIQAYRFWGD
+404 KAFRAYRYGEEN
-415 KITIENLPTLEEN
+415 IAIEDLPTLEKS

-443 SIHSLKNTEKWYK
+443 YIHSKKNTEKWYQ
-456 WGKALN
+456 WDKALN

-469 LHHNP
+469 LYHNP

-493 NPDQGYSAKEKN
+493 KPDQGYSAKEKS
-505 WAKNPNIVHALGNL
+505 WAKNPHIVHALGNL
-519 LLMAKNANS
+519 LLIPKNANS

-551 VAKNASFGVEQIKER
+551 VAKNASFGVAQIKER

-576 RYRIAELVDESTI
+576 RYRIAELVGESAI

-596 LKTLDDASL
+596 LKDI
-605 KNKGSIFSASNHN
+605 K
-618 KEEQAMLKR
+618 

>member
-1 MELLDLDGVIE
+1 MELLTLDGVVE

-26 WQMRQLKD
+26 WQERQLKD

-42 SKLGN
+42 SKLGDK
-47 QFHYMH
+47 FHYMH

-59 LENEFENSA
+59 LENELEDSA

-80 SLILLGLLAK
+80 SLILLSLLAK

-120 AITEEEKDLEAF
+120 AIMEDEKDLERF
-132 KTSFY
+132 QTSFY
-137 AKNLIE
+137 AKNLID
-143 AYAFF
+143 AHAFF

-153 DTPIETLE
+153 NTPVGTLE
-161 KMFDAL
+161 RMFDAL
-167 IKKMLFSVVGLNDSR
+167 TKKMLFSVVELNDNR

-210 FVAHKICEGKK
+210 FVAHKICDEKEE
-221 LEKLQ
+221 LENLQ
-226 QEINDTYTLIYH
+226 NEINDTYTIIYY
-238 DLRQFED
+238 DLRQFKD
-245 DHLEGFLKHF
+245 DDLERFLKHF
-255 VAYYYGEKGDF
+255 VAYYYGENSKF
-266 KKRLLE
+266 KERLLE
-272 MEFNAHKRYT
+272 MEFNAHRKY
-282 DNTNFNDEYEKIDEL
+282 DDANLDDEYDKIDEL
-297 LLYLSYSSKVW
+297 LFYLSYSSKVW
-308 YFLHTLD
+308 NFLHTLD
-315 DEELRIEITPKMR
+315 EKAITLIFNDNKKLEIEITPKMR
-328 GLLDK
+328 TLLDK
-333 MRRLNALNDNAFLP
+333 MRRLNALSDNAFLP

-356 RAGKSA
+356 LVGRSGD
-362 NEQPYTT
+362 ERPYTT
-369 KELEGLLEHL
+369 KELEDLLEYL
-379 ERFGFLIYVVAG
+379 ERFGFLIYGVAG

-404 KAIQAYRFWGD
+404 RAFRSYRYGEEN
-415 KITIENLPTLEEN
+415 ITIENLPTLEKN
-428 FFNRQGNSALELLEE
+428 FFNKQNNSDLELLEE
-443 SIHSLKNTEKWYK
+443 YIHSKKNTEKWYR

-474 ETTLNFDGSIES
+474 ETTLNFDSSLES

-493 NPDQGYSAKEKN
+493 NPDQGYGAKEKS
-505 WAKNPNIVHALGNL
+505 WAKNPHIVHALGNL
-519 LLMAKNANS
+519 LLIPKNANS
-528 SLSNKPFDEK
+528 SLSNKPFEEK
-538 RKEYL
+538 RKAYL

-551 VAKNASFGVEQIKER
+551 VAKNASFGVAQIKER

-576 RYRIAELVDESTI
+576 HYRIAELVGESAI

-596 LKTLDDASL
+596 LKEI
-605 KNKGSIFSASNHN
+605 K
-618 KEEQAMLKR
+618 

>member
-1 MELLDLDGVIE
+1 MKLLDLDGVIE

-26 WQMRQLKD
+26 WQERQLKD

-53 SLTLRE
+53 NLTLRE
-59 LENEFENSA
+59 IENEFESSA

-90 TTQNKDPKYSLINLE
+90 TTQNKDPKYSLTNLE

-115 SEAFR
+115 NEAFI
-120 AITEEEKDLEAF
+120 AIAEEEKNLEAF

-137 AKNLIE
+137 AKNLID

-153 DTPIETLE
+153 DTPVGTLE

-167 IKKMLFSVVGLNDSR
+167 IKKMLFSVVELNDNR

-198 LSTLELLKNRLH
+198 LSTLELFKNRLH
-210 FVAHKICEGKK
+210 FVAHKICDGEK

-226 QEINDTYTLIYH
+226 QEINDTYTRIYYNIYYN
-238 DLRQFED
+238 LRSFED
-245 DHLEGFLKHF
+245 AHLEGFLKHF

-266 KKRLLE
+266 QKRLLE

-282 DNTNFNDEYEKIDEL
+282 GNTTFSDEYEKIDDL
-297 LLYLSYSSKVW
+297 LFYLSYSSKVW
-308 YFLHTLD
+308 NFLHTLD
-315 DEELRIEITPKMR
+315 EESIALVFDDNKKLEIEITPKMR

-333 MRRLNALNDNAFLP
+333 MQRLNALSDNAFLP

-356 RAGKSA
+356 LVGRSGSK
-362 NEQPYTT
+362 QPYSAQ
-369 KELEGLLEHL
+369 ELEGLLEYL
-379 ERFGFLIYVVAG
+379 ERFGFLIIYGVAG
-391 KNTAK
+391 KNNTAK
-396 NEWIELAF
+396 NEWIESAFQAF
-404 KAIQAYRFWGD
+404 KAYRDGEENTSI
-415 KITIENLPTLEEN
+415 KNLPLLEKS
-428 FFNRQGNSALELLEE
+428 FFNKHKNSALELLEE
-443 SIHSLKNTEKWYK
+443 SIHSKKNTEKWYQ

-474 ETTLNFDGSIES
+474 ETTLKFDSSIES

-493 NPDQGYSAKEKN
+493 KPDQGYSAKEKN
-505 WAKNPNIVHALGNL
+505 WAKNPHIVHALGNL
-519 LLMAKNANS
+519 LLIPKNANS
-528 SLSNKPFDEK
+528 SLSNKPFEEK

-551 VAKNASFGVEQIKER
+551 VAKNASFGLVEIQER
-566 SEKLLDFLIA
+566 SEKLLDFLIEH
-576 RYRIAELVDESTI
+576 YHIAELAGESAI

-596 LKTLDDASL
+596 LKDI
-605 KNKGSIFSASNHN
+605 K
-618 KEEQAMLKR
+618 

>member
-1 MELLDLDGVIE
+1 MELLNLDGVIE

-26 WQMRQLKD
+26 WQERQLKD

-42 SKLGN
+42 SKLGDK
-47 QFHYMH
+47 FHYMH

-59 LENEFENSA
+59 LENEFESSA

-90 TTQNKDPKYSLINLE
+90 TTQNKDKKYSLINLE

-115 SEAFR
+115 NEAFR
-120 AITEEEKDLEAF
+120 AIMEEEKDLEAF

-137 AKNLIE
+137 AKNLID

-153 DTPIETLE
+153 DTPMETLE

-167 IKKMLFSVVGLNDSR
+167 IKKMLFSVVELNDNR

-210 FVAHKICEGKK
+210 FVAHKICDEGD
-221 LEKLQ
+221 LENLQ
-226 QEINDTYTLIYH
+226 NEINDTYTRIYY
-238 DLRQFED
+238 DLRHFKD

-255 VAYYYGEKGDF
+255 VAYYYGANSKF
-266 KKRLLE
+266 KERLLNTA
-272 MEFNAHKRYT
+272 FDAHKKY
-282 DNTNFNDEYEKIDEL
+282 DDLYDEYEKINDL

-315 DEELRIEITPKMR
+315 DEELRIEITPKTHI
-328 GLLDK
+328 LLEK
-333 MRRLNALNDNAFLP
+333 MRRLNALSDNAFLP
-347 LLLSLLTIQ
+347 LLLSLFTIQ
-356 RAGKSA
+356 LAVRSGS
-362 NEQPYTT
+362 ERHYTT
-369 KELEGLLEHL
+369 KELEDLLEYL
-379 ERFGFLIYVVAG
+379 ERFGFLIYGVAG

-396 NEWIELAF
+396 NEWIESAF
-404 KAIQAYRFWGD
+404 KVIQACRFWGD
-415 KITIENLPTLEEN
+415 KITIENLPPLEKH
-428 FFNRQGNSALELLEE
+428 FFNKQNNSGLELLEE
-443 SIHSLKNTEKWYK
+443 NVHSKRNTEKWYQ

-469 LHHNP
+469 LYHNP
-474 ETTLNFDGSIES
+474 ETTLNFDSSLES
-486 IEHILPQ
+486 IEHILLQ
-493 NPDQGYSAKEKN
+493 KPDQGYSDKEKD
-505 WAKNPNIVHALGNL
+505 WAKNPHIVHALGNL
-519 LLMAKNANS
+519 LLIPKNANS
-528 SLSNKPFDEK
+528 FLNNKPFEEK
-538 RKEYL
+538 RKAYL

-551 VAKNASFGVEQIKER
+551 VAKNASFGITEIQKR

-576 RYRIAELVDESTI
+576 RYRIAELVGEDAI
-589 KAFKNAL
+589 KTFKNAL
-596 LKTLDDASL
+596 LKDI
-605 KNKGSIFSASNHN
+605 K
-618 KEEQAMLKR
+618 

>member
-26 WQMRQLKD
+26 WQDRQLKD

-42 SKLGN
+42 SKLGDK
-47 QFHYMH
+47 FHYMH

-59 LENEFENSA
+59 SENEFESSA

-90 TTQNKDPKYSLINLE
+90 TTKNENYSLANLKF
-105 PILSYKYYGL
+105 ILSYNFYYHDIG
-115 SEAFR
+115 EAFR
-120 AITEEEKDLEAF
+120 AIMEEERDLEKF

-137 AKNLIE
+137 AKNLID

-153 DTPIETLE
+153 DTPVGTLE

-167 IKKMLFSVVGLNDSR
+167 TKKMLFSVVELNDNR

-210 FVAHKICEGKK
+210 FVAHKICDEED
-221 LEKLQ
+221 LENLQ
-226 QEINDTYTLIYH
+226 NEINDTYTRIYH

-245 DHLEGFLKHF
+245 AHLESFLKHF
-255 VAYYYGEKGDF
+255 VAYYYGENSKF
-266 KKRLLE
+266 KERLLNTA
-272 MEFNAHKRYT
+272 FDAHKKY
-282 DNTNFNDEYEKIDEL
+282 DDLYDEYEKINDL

-315 DEELRIEITPKMR
+315 DEELRIEITPKMH

-333 MRRLNALNDNAFLP
+333 MRRLNALSENAFLP

-356 RAGKSA
+356 LAVRSGS
-362 NEQPYTT
+362 ERHYTT
-369 KELEGLLEHL
+369 KELEGLLEYL
-379 ERFGFLIYVVAG
+379 ERFGFLIYGVAG

-396 NEWIELAF
+396 NEWIGLAF
-404 KAIQAYRFWGD
+404 KAIQACRFWKD
-415 KITIENLPTLEEN
+415 KITIEDLPTLEKN
-428 FFNRQGNSALELLEE
+428 FFKGEHSGLELLEE
-443 SIHSLKNTEKWYK
+443 YIHSKKNTEKWYQ

-469 LHHNP
+469 LYHNP

-493 NPDQGYSAKEKN
+493 KPDQGYSAKEKN
-505 WAKNPNIVHALGNL
+505 WAKNPHVVHALGNL
-519 LLMAKNANS
+519 LLIPKNANS

-538 RKEYL
+538 RKAYL

-551 VAKNASFGVEQIKER
+551 VAKKRFFRDYRDSRKER
-566 SEKLLDFLIA
+566 KIIRLF
-576 RYRIAELVDESTI
+576 
-589 KAFKNAL
+589 NHAL
-596 LKTLDDASL
+596 
-605 KNKGSIFSASNHN
+605 
-618 KEEQAMLKR
+618 

>member
-1 MELLDLDGVIE
+1 MELLNLDGVIE

-26 WQMRQLKD
+26 WQIRQLKD

-42 SKLGN
+42 SKLGS

-137 AKNLIE
+137 AKNLID

-153 DTPIETLE
+153 DTPVGTLE

-167 IKKMLFSVVGLNDSR
+167 IKKMLFSVVELKDNR

-198 LSTLELLKNRLH
+198 LSTLELFKNRLH
-210 FVAHKICEGKK
+210 FVAHKICDGEK

-226 QEINDTYTLIYH
+226 NEINDTYTRIYY
-238 DLRQFED
+238 DLRHFKD

-282 DNTNFNDEYEKIDEL
+282 DNTNFNDEYEKIDDL
-297 LLYLSYSSKVW
+297 LFYLSYSSKVW
-308 YFLHTLD
+308 HFLHTLD
-315 DEELRIEITPKMR
+315 EKSIALIFDDNRKLEMEITPKMR
-328 GLLDK
+328 NLLDK
-333 MRRLNALNDNAFLP
+333 MRRLNALSDNAFLP

-356 RAGKSA
+356 LVGRST

-369 KELEGLLEHL
+369 QELEGLLEHL
-379 ERFGFLIYVVAG
+379 ERFGFLIYGVAG

-415 KITIENLPTLEEN
+415 KITIEDLPALEKN

-443 SIHSLKNTEKWYK
+443 SIHSKKNTEKWYQ

-493 NPDQGYSAKEKN
+493 KPDQGYSAKEKN

-538 RKEYL
+538 RKQYL

-566 SEKLLDFLIA
+566 SEKLLDFLIVH
-576 RYRIAELVDESTI
+576 YRIAELVGESAI

-596 LKTLDDASL
+596 LKEI
-605 KNKGSIFSASNHN
+605 K
-618 KEEQAMLKR
+618 

>member
-26 WQMRQLKD
+26 WQERQLKD

-42 SKLGN
+42 SKLGDK
-47 QFHYMH
+47 FHYMH

-59 LENEFENSA
+59 LENEFESSA

-80 SLILLGLLAK
+80 SLILLDLLAK

-115 SEAFR
+115 NEAFR
-120 AITEEEKDLEAF
+120 AITEEENDLEAF

-137 AKNLIE
+137 AKNLID

-148 KEKIS
+148 QEKIS

-167 IKKMLFSVVGLNDSR
+167 IKKMLFSVVGLNDNR

-210 FVAHKICEGKK
+210 FVVHKICEGKK

-255 VAYYYGEKGDF
+255 VAYYYGEKRDF

-282 DNTNFNDEYEKIDEL
+282 DNTNFNEEYEKIDDL
-297 LLYLSYSSKVW
+297 LFYLSYSSKVW
-308 YFLHTLD
+308 NFLHTLD
-315 DEELRIEITPKMR
+315 EKSITLIVDDNKKLEIKITPKMR
-328 GLLDK
+328 GLLEK
-333 MRRLNALNDNAFLP
+333 MRHLNALNDNAFLP

-356 RAGKSA
+356 RAGKST

-379 ERFGFLIYVVAG
+379 ERFGFLIYGVAG

-404 KAIQAYRFWGD
+404 KAIQAYRFWED
-415 KITIENLPTLEEN
+415 KITIEKLPTLEKN

-443 SIHSLKNTEKWYK
+443 SIHSKKNAEKWYQ

-493 NPDQGYSAKEKN
+493 KPDQGYSAKEKN

-538 RKEYL
+538 RKQYL

-576 RYRIAELVDESTI
+576 HYRIAELVGESAI
-589 KAFKNAL
+589 KAFKNA
-596 LKTLDDASL
+596 SL
-605 KNKGSIFSASNHN
+605 KDIK
-618 KEEQAMLKR
+618 

>member
-1 MELLDLDGVIE
+1 MELLNLDGVIE

-26 WQMRQLKD
+26 WQDRQLKD

-42 SKLGN
+42 SKLGDK
-47 QFHYMH
+47 FHYMH

-59 LENEFENSA
+59 SENEFESSA

-90 TTQNKDPKYSLINLE
+90 ITQNKDPKYSLINLE

-120 AITEEEKDLEAF
+120 AIMEEEKDLEAF

-137 AKNLIE
+137 AKNLID
-143 AYAFF
+143 AHAFF

-153 DTPIETLE
+153 DTPMETLE

-167 IKKMLFSVVGLNDSR
+167 TKKMLFSAVELNDNR

-210 FVAHKICEGKK
+210 FVAHKICNGQK
-221 LEKLQ
+221 LETLQ
-226 QEINDTYTLIYH
+226 QEINKTYTIVYY
-238 DLRQFED
+238 DLRHFKD

-255 VAYYYGEKGDF
+255 VAYYYGENSNKF
-266 KKRLLE
+266 KERLLE
-272 MEFNAHKRYT
+272 MEFNAHRKY
-282 DNTNFNDEYEKIDEL
+282 DDANLDDEYDKIDEL
-297 LLYLSYSSKVW
+297 LFYLSYSSKVW
-308 YFLHTLD
+308 NFLHTLD
-315 DEELRIEITPKMR
+315 EKAITLIFNDNKKLEIEITPKMCT
-328 GLLDK
+328 LLDK
-333 MRRLNALNDNAFLP
+333 MRRLNALSDNAFLP

-356 RAGKSA
+356 LVKKST
-362 NEQPYTT
+362 NKQPYTT
-369 KELEGLLEHL
+369 KELEGLLEYL
-379 ERFGFLIYVVAG
+379 ERFGFLVYGVAG
-391 KNTAK
+391 RDTSKK
-396 NEWIELAF
+396 QLIELAF
-404 KAIQAYRFWGD
+404 QAFRAYRYGEGN
-415 KITIENLPTLEEN
+415 ITIEDLPTLEKN
-428 FFNRQGNSALELLEE
+428 FFKGEHSGLKLLENN
-443 SIHSLKNTEKWYK
+443 INFNNAKKWYEWK
-456 WGKALN
+456 NALN

-469 LHHNP
+469 LYHNP
-474 ETTLNFDGSIES
+474 ETTLNFDSSIES

-493 NPDQGYSAKEKN
+493 KPDQGYNAKEKS
-505 WAKNPNIVHALGNL
+505 WAKNPHIVHALGNL
-519 LLMAKNANS
+519 LLIPKNANS
-528 SLSNKPFDEK
+528 SLSNKPFEEK
-538 RKEYL
+538 RKAYL

-551 VAKNASFGVEQIKER
+551 VAKNASFGVVEIQER

-576 RYRIAELVDESTI
+576 RYRIAELVGESEI

-596 LKTLDDASL
+596 LKDI
-605 KNKGSIFSASNHN
+605 K
-618 KEEQAMLKR
+618 

>member
-1 MELLDLDGVIE
+1 MELLNLDGVVE

-26 WQMRQLKD
+26 WQKGQLED

-42 SKLGN
+42 SKLGDK
-47 QFHYMH
+47 FHYMH

-59 LENEFENSA
+59 LENEFEDSA

-90 TTQNKDPKYSLINLE
+90 ITQNKDPKYSLINLE
-105 PILSYKYYGL
+105 PVLSYKYYGL
-115 SEAFR
+115 NEAFR
-120 AITEEEKDLEAF
+120 AIMEEEKDLERF
-132 KTSFY
+132 QTSFY

-143 AYAFF
+143 AYEFF
-148 KEKIS
+148 QEKIS
-153 DTPIETLE
+153 DTPMETLE

-167 IKKMLFSVVGLNDSR
+167 IKKMLFSVVELNDNR

-210 FVAHKICEGKK
+210 FVAHKICDEGD
-221 LEKLQ
+221 LENLQ
-226 QEINDTYTLIYH
+226 QEINDTYTRIYH
-238 DLRQFED
+238 DLRFFED
-245 DHLEGFLKHF
+245 THLGDFLKYF
-255 VAYYYGEKGDF
+255 VAYYYGENSKF
-266 KKRLLE
+266 KERLLNTA
-272 MEFNAHKRYT
+272 FDAHKKYHSSY
-282 DNTNFNDEYEKIDEL
+282 DEYEKINDL

-315 DEELRIEITPKMR
+315 DEELRIEITPKMHD
-328 GLLDK
+328 LLDK
-333 MRRLNALNDNAFLP
+333 MRRLNALSDNAFLP

-356 RAGKSA
+356 LAVRSGS
-362 NEQPYTT
+362 ERHYTAQ
-369 KELEGLLEHL
+369 ELEGLLEYL
-379 ERFGFLIYVVAG
+379 ERFGFLVYGVAG

-396 NEWIELAF
+396 NEWIGLAF
-404 KAIQAYRFWGD
+404 KAIQACRFWGD
-415 KITIENLPTLEEN
+415 KITIEDLPTLEKS
-428 FFNRQGNSALELLEE
+428 FFNRQGNSGLELLEE
-443 SIHSLKNTEKWYK
+443 NIHSKKNTEKWYK

-474 ETTLNFDGSIES
+474 ETTLNFDSSIES

-493 NPDQGYSAKEKN
+493 KPDQGYSAEEKS

-519 LLMAKNANS
+519 LLIPKNANS

-576 RYRIAELVDESTI
+576 HYRIAELVNESAI
-589 KAFKNAL
+589 KSFKDAL
-596 LKTLDDASL
+596 LKDI
-605 KNKGSIFSASNHN
+605 K
-618 KEEQAMLKR
+618 

>member
-26 WQMRQLKD
+26 WQERQLKD

-42 SKLGN
+42 SKLGDK
-47 QFHYMH
+47 FHYMH

-59 LENEFENSA
+59 SENEFESGA

-120 AITEEEKDLEAF
+120 AITEEEEKDLKAF

-137 AKNLIE
+137 AKNLID

-167 IKKMLFSVVGLNDSR
+167 IKKMLFSVVGLNDNR

-210 FVAHKICEGKK
+210 FVAHKICDGKK

-226 QEINDTYTLIYH
+226 NEINDTYTLIYH

-282 DNTNFNDEYEKIDEL
+282 DNTNFNEEYEKIDDL
-297 LLYLSYSSKVW
+297 LFYLSYSSKVW
-308 YFLHTLD
+308 NFLHTLD
-315 DEELRIEITPKMR
+315 EKSITLIVDDNKKLEMEITPKIR
-328 GLLDK
+328 GLLEK
-333 MRRLNALNDNAFLP
+333 TRRLNALNDNAFLP

-356 RAGKSA
+356 LAVRSGS
-362 NEQPYTT
+362 ERHYTT
-369 KELEGLLEHL
+369 KELEDLLEYL
-379 ERFGFLIYVVAG
+379 ERFGFLIYGVAG
-391 KNTAK
+391 KNPAK
-396 NEWIELAF
+396 NKWIELAF
-404 KAIQAYRFWGD
+404 KAIQACRFWGD
-415 KITIENLPTLEEN
+415 KITIEDLPTLEKN
-428 FFNRQGNSALELLEE
+428 FFKEKYSGLELLEE
-443 SIHSLKNTEKWYK
+443 SIHSKKNAEKKWY
-456 WGKALN
+456 GVKALN

-474 ETTLNFDGSIES
+474 ETTLNFDSSIES

-493 NPDQGYSAKEKN
+493 KPDQGYSTKEKN
-505 WAKNPNIVHALGNL
+505 WAKNPHIVHALGNL

-538 RKEYL
+538 RKQYL

-576 RYRIAELVDESTI
+576 HYRIAELVGESAI
-589 KAFKNAL
+589 KAFKNTL
-596 LKTLDDASL
+596 LKDI
-605 KNKGSIFSASNHN
+605 K
-618 KEEQAMLKR
+618 

>member
-1 MELLDLDGVIE
+1 MELLNLDGVVE

-26 WQMRQLKD
+26 WQKRQLKD

-42 SKLGN
+42 SKLGDK
-47 QFHYMH
+47 FHYMH

-59 LENEFENSA
+59 SENELEDSA

-90 TTQNKDPKYSLINLE
+90 TTQNKDPKHSLINLE
-105 PILSYKYYGL
+105 PVLSYKYYGL
-115 SEAFR
+115 NEAFR
-120 AITEEEKDLEAF
+120 AIMGEEKDLEAF

-143 AYAFF
+143 AYEFF
-148 KEKIS
+148 QEEKIRNLPN
-153 DTPIETLE
+153 TTLN
-161 KMFDAL
+161 KLLDAL
-167 IKKMLFSVVGLNDSR
+167 TKKMLFSVVELNDNR

-210 FVAHKICEGKK
+210 FVAHKICDEGD
-221 LEKLQ
+221 LENLQ
-226 QEINDTYTLIYH
+226 NEINDTYTRIYY

-245 DHLEGFLKHF
+245 AHLESFLKHF

-272 MEFNAHKRYT
+272 MEFNAHKRYAY
-282 DNTNFNDEYEKIDEL
+282 NTPFSDEYEKIDDL
-297 LLYLSYSSKVW
+297 LFYLSYSSKVW
-308 YFLHTLD
+308 HFLHTLD
-315 DEELRIEITPKMR
+315 EKSIALIFDDNRKLEIEITPKMR

-333 MRRLNALNDNAFLP
+333 MRRLNALSDNAFLP

-356 RAGKSA
+356 LVGRSA

-369 KELEGLLEHL
+369 KELEGLLEYL
-379 ERFGFLIYVVAG
+379 ERFGFLIYGVAG
-391 KNTAK
+391 RDTAK
-396 NEWIELAF
+396 NEWIESAFRAF
-404 KAIQAYRFWGD
+404 KAYREGEGN
-415 KITIENLPTLEEN
+415 ITIKDLPPLEKN
-428 FFNRQGNSALELLEE
+428 FFNRHNNSALELLEE
-443 SIHSLKNTEKWYK
+443 YIHSKKNTEKWYK

-469 LHHNP
+469 LYHNP
-474 ETTLNFDGSIES
+474 ETTLNFDSSLES

-493 NPDQGYSAKEKN
+493 NPDQGYSAKEKS
-505 WAKNPNIVHALGNL
+505 WAKNPHIVHALGNL
-519 LLMAKNANS
+519 LLIPKNANS

-538 RKEYL
+538 RKAYL

-551 VAKNASFGVEQIKER
+551 VAKNASFGIIEIQER
-566 SEKLLDFLIA
+566 SEKLLDFLIM
-576 RYRIAELVDESTI
+576 RYNIAELVGESAI
-589 KAFKNAL
+589 KDFKNAL
-596 LKTLDDASL
+596 LKEI
-605 KNKGSIFSASNHN
+605 K
-618 KEEQAMLKR
+618 